1 MKENMASALV
11 GSVDDR
17 ITTEM
22 VDIGVG
28 KIVEG
33 CMVSSIADST
43 SSWVLVPALL
53 PSGVALGLVMLP
65 AEAIAASLDLLEQ
78 FSFGLKTEVIP
89 LALAIREPGAG
100 QGLTLQGERMV
111 VITSLTLA
119 ILQLLLLE
127 LLCGG
132 HLDTRVGFG
141 GRVVGR
147 VTLWYRVEIEV
158 PLFLSQNWPD
168 TFKIQL

>member
-11 GSVDDR
+11 SSVDDR
-17 ITTEM
+17 IMTEM
-22 VDIGVG
+22 IDIGVG

-33 CMVSSIADST
+33 CMMSSIADIARG
-43 SSWVLVPALL
+43 WVLVPALL
-53 PSGVALGLVMLP
+53 PSGVALRLVMLP
-65 AEAIAASLDLLEQ
+65 AETIAATLDLLEQ

-132 HLDTRVGFG
+132 HLDTRVGFRRRVI
-141 GRVVGR
+141 GRAVI
-147 VTLWYRVEIEV
+147 TTNMI
-158 PLFLSQNWPD
+158 
-168 TFKIQL
+168 